1 MHKKSIW
8 IYLKIYSFL
17 LYYVINAKE
26 EVKCYEVIYEKSF
39 ENYLKILENKN
50 LANDIQEFY
59 IFRLNERDLY
69 TEEDGVKHSTL
80 LYDIVLDN
88 EVPEDYYMDFEI
100 PKKAQ

>member
-1 MHKKSIW
+1 M
-8 IYLKIYSFL
+8 
-17 LYYVINAKE
+17 LYYVVNAKE
-26 EVKCYEVIYEKSF
+26 EVKYYAVMYEKLF

-50 LANDIQEFY
+50 LANDIYRYFTY
-59 IFRLNERDLY
+59 FGLGTFTNERDSY

-88 EVPEDYYMDFEI
+88 EVPEDYYMDFKI